1 MARNPLSTAKA
12 VPTKKV
18 EQKQKSA
25 KLPSPLHPP
34 YLQMIKEAICALKER
49 TGSSQ
54 PAIAKYIEE
63 KYSTNLSPN
72 FKKILSV
79 QLKKFAKSEK
89 LVKVKNSF
97 KISAPEKTKKV
108 VSSTKEEK
116 PAKKEEKTKAPRKVA
131 GEKKQNTVTGAGVKD
146 KIKTKRLSQV
156 STPKELKKKKK
167 SLTPKKATKSIK
179 KSPKPKPVT
188 KRGKKA

>member
-1 MARNPLSTAKA
+1 MARKPVFTAKA
-12 VPTKKV
+12 VPPKKG
-18 EQKQKSA
+18 EPKQTSA
-25 KLPSPLHPP
+25 KPPSALHPP
-34 YLQMIKEAICALKER
+34 YLQMIKEAISALKER

-63 KYSTNLSPN
+63 KYNANLPPS

-97 KISAPEKTKKV
+97 KIGASEKTKKV
-108 VSSTKEEK
+108 TSDKKEKK
-116 PAKKEEKTKAPRKVA
+116 PAKKEEKAKAARKVT
-131 GEKKQNTVTGAGVKD
+131 GEKKQKTVTGGAVKD

-156 STPKELKKKKK
+156 YTPKELKKKKKK
-167 SLTPKKATKSIK
+167 SLTPKKVTKSIK
-179 KSPKPKPVT
+179 KSPKPKPGTT
-188 KRGKKA
+188 KVK